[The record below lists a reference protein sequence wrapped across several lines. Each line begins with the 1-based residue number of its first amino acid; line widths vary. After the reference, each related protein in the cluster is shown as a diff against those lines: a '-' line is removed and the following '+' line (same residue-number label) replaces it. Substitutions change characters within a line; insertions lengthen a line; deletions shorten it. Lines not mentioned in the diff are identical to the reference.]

1 MKKWILIIIL
11 FWQSAVIAC
20 PVCERQQPKI
30 LRGIVHGQGPD
41 SSWDYIIVWSV
52 VVITL
57 ITLIFAVKWLLKPG
71 EKNKTHIKY
80 SILNKD

>member
-1 MKKWILIIIL
+1 MKKWTLIIAC
-11 FWQSAVIAC
+11 FWQAVTQAC

-52 VVITL
+52 VAITVA
-57 ITLIFAVKWLLKPG
+57 TIFFATKWLLKPG

>member
-1 MKKWILIIIL
+1 MKKWVLIIMS
-11 FWQSAVIAC
+11 FWLSTAVAC

-41 SSWDYIIVWSV
+41 NSWDYIIVWSV
-52 VVITL
+52 VAITVITV
-57 ITLIFAVKWLLKPG
+57 IFAVKWLLKPG

>member
-1 MKKWILIIIL
+1 MKKWILIIL
-11 FWQSAVIAC
+11 SLCQMVGIAC

-41 SSWDYIIVWSV
+41 NSWDYIIVWSV

-57 ITLIFAVKWLLKPG
+57 VTLVLAVKWILKPG